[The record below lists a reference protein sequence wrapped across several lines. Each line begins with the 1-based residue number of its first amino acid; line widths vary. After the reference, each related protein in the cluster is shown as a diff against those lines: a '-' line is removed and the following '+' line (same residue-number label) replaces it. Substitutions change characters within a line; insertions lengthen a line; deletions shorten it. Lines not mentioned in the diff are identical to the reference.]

1 MSALRKPI
9 ESPTPRSV
17 TPLPGRRVVPMQ
29 RRSARRR
36 PSRQYRGVTTETL
49 LKVMVN
55 GVLSAAAIATLSN
68 LFPYYWSQQA
78 KLQEIRNQVQA
89 TEQEVAELQKNFNRS
104 FDPTQ
109 AGSVMQEQSGRLAP
123 NQRRVVLT
131 NENPQ

>member
-9 ESPTPRSV
+9 ESPTPR
-17 TPLPGRRVVPMQ
+17 PLKTAPGRRVVPMQ
-29 RRSARRR
+29 RQGVRRR
-36 PSRQYRGVTTETL
+36 AVRQYRGVTVETL
-49 LKVMVN
+49 LKVSVN
-55 GVLSAAAIATLSN
+55 GVLSAAAIATLIT

-78 KLQEIRNQVQA
+78 KLQEIRNQVQT
-89 TEQEVAELQKNFNRS
+89 TEQEVAELKKNFNRS